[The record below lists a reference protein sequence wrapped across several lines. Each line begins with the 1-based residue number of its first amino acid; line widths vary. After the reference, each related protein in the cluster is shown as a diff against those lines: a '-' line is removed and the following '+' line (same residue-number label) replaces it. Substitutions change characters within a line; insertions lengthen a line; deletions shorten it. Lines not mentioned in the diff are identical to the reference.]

1 MSGADAI
8 EIENKYLC
16 SLRHKKVNIG
26 ILMRIVK
33 SQKYYKLSESM
44 HEVQDIVGYVPE
56 LEKYYYNLKGV
67 LSKSSAG
74 LLLIV
79 KDELLIISKI

>member
-1 MSGADAI
+1 MIQKKHEKFQGVSGADAI

-56 LEKYYYNLKGV
+56 LEKYYYNYQ
-67 LSKSSAG
+67 SDDDTSS
-74 LLLIV
+74 
-79 KDELLIISKI
+79 